1 MTEVQEV
8 LLSSEMGV
16 NNEKEV
22 GEMPQSASVACF
34 QAPHFFALLCNSWVR
49 DERGTKDSSLSLP
62 ASYPKRD
69 SSHG

>member
-16 NNEKEV
+16 NNEEEV
-22 GEMPQSASVACF
+22 GEMPLNASFACF
-34 QAPHFFALLCNSWVR
+34 QAPHFSALLCSSQVR

-62 ASYPKRD
+62 ASCPKRD
-69 SSHG
+69 SSHR